1 MYLPHRRY
9 DMLPGLLSTDLCS
22 LWSSVDKC
30 AVSVLCELD
39 SSCDVVKVWFGRT
52 VIRSS
57 YKLTYE
63 VRWAVRTLHVT
74 CASCERLALQ
84 VAQAIADM
92 DNLDAVT
99 NEIKELDT
107 LDRSAREEK

>member
-1 MYLPHRRY
+1 MYLSSPWYDTDQQTWLPRATTVYLPHRRY

-22 LWSSVDKC
+22 LWSGVDRC

-52 VIRSS
+52 VIHSS

-63 VRWAVRTLHVT
+63 VSGLRKPRMLCVL
-74 CASCERLALQ
+74 
-84 VAQAIADM
+84 
-92 DNLDAVT
+92 
-99 NEIKELDT
+99 
-107 LDRSAREEK
+107 